1 MHGEAYTGGGRP
13 RKLRF
18 SPVPWLECPAVGVA
32 EHKKAGPRCVA
43 CALVTVSD
51 TRTPATDTS
60 GALLRTRLEA
70 GGHRVVS
77 YEILPDEPTRVRERV
92 VALAEAGVEAVVLS
106 GGTGIAPRDTTYEAV
121 AGVLERRL
129 DGFGELFRSL
139 SFQEIGPAAML
150 SRAVAGTLRA
160 TIVFAIPGS
169 TAACELAV
177 ERLVLPEL
185 GHIVGL
191 LRPAAPSRNP

>member
-1 MHGEAYTGGGRP
+1 V
-13 RKLRF
+13 
-18 SPVPWLECPAVGVA
+18 SVS
-32 EHKKAGPRCVA
+32 EHKKVGLRSVRCAV
-43 CALVTVSD
+43 VTVSD

-70 GGHRVVS
+70 AGHRVLS
-77 YEILPDEPTRVRERV
+77 YDLLPDEPTRIRARIRELV
-92 VALAEAGVEAVVLS
+92 DADLEAVLIS
-106 GGTGIAPRDTTYEAV
+106 GGTGIAPRDTTFEAI
-121 AGVLERRL
+121 AALLDRRL

-139 SFQEIGPAAML
+139 SYAEIGSAAML
-150 SRAVAGTLRA
+150 SRAIAGISRA
-160 TIVFAIPGS
+160 TVVFSMPGS

-191 LRPAAPSRNP
+191 MRPSGNGGSA

>member
-1 MHGEAYTGGGRP
+1 
-13 RKLRF
+13 
-18 SPVPWLECPAVGVA
+18 
-32 EHKKAGPRCVA
+32 
-43 CALVTVSD
+43 
-51 TRTPATDTS
+51 
-60 GALLRTRLEA
+60 
-70 GGHRVVS
+70 
-77 YEILPDEPTRVRERV
+77 
-92 VALAEAGVEAVVLS
+92 VEAVVLS

-129 DGFGELFRSL
+129 DGFGELFRAL
-139 SFQEIGPAAML
+139 SYQEIGPAAML

-160 TIVFAIPGS
+160 TIVFAMPGS

-185 GHIVGL
+185 AHIVGL